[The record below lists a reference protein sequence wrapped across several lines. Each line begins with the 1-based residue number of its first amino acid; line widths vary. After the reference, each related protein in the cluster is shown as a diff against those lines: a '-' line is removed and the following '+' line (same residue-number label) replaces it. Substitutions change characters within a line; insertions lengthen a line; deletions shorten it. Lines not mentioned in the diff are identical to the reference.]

1 MELDISGEQKIKVT
15 RNVLCQVPGSRL
27 EKMFSGRQRLK
38 TGKNIFI
45 NRDVD
50 AFLSMISYLRNDQ
63 RIGKFN
69 TEKEEDRFKLELDY
83 WGIKNHVEE
92 SKRLIEELL
101 NANQQLKQSLDE
113 EIRTGRLHKEK

>member
-1 MELDISGEQKIKVT
+1 MENL
-15 RNVLCQVPGSRL
+15 
-27 EKMFSGRQRLK
+27 FSGRQRLK

-69 TEKEEDRFKLELDY
+69 NEKEEDRFKLELDY

-101 NANQQLKQSLDE
+101 NANQQLKQSLEE